1 MVRAAPPDTEPHSL
15 PLTSVAT
22 NPPRAVGYVSGGICV
37 FSLETGQPI
46 QQLLAHNGFATCMQL
61 QPNVLVSGSGML

>member
-1 MVRAAPPDTEPHSL
+1 MAA
-15 PLTSVAT
+15 A
-22 NPPRAVGYVSGGICV
+22 GYVSGGICV

-61 QPNVLVSGSGML
+61 QPNVLISGSGMVVELSAFPFSK